1 MYRLFANIKYTNGDF
16 ERKILGDYT
25 YLEDGLDMLKVY
37 EGHWRD
43 SKSNYQNTDSITF
56 ELLEAV

>member
-1 MYRLFANIKYTNGDF
+1 MYTLFANVEYENGDF

-25 YLEDGLDMLKVY
+25 YLEESLDILKVY

-43 SKSNYQNTDSITF
+43 SKSNYQNTGSITF
-56 ELLEAV
+56 ELLEME